1 MTEATRRAINAN
13 TPKENI
19 MATEKQ
25 RLSRRRVLRNTGLG
39 LVAPSLSP
47 IVRWV
52 RPINN
57 LQENALWRR

>member
-1 MTEATRRAINAN
+1 
-13 TPKENI
+13 